1 MLFRSI
7 FRSRYGNTAGFVN
20 GLVAILVLAAVTF
33 VFSGTTKAVDTI
45 RILALGDS
53 LSAGQ
58 GLLSED
64 AFPSQ
69 LERALIKRGIL
80 AKVTNA
86 GVSGDT
92 SAGGL
97 SRLDWTLS
105 EGFDAVIVELGAN
118 DGLRGLDPKE
128 TLKNLDAI
136 LSKLKQK
143 KIAVLLTGMKAPP
156 NLGNEYGN
164 EFTAIFPYLATKY
177 DIILYPF
184 FLEGV
189 AAIDDLNQKD
199 TIHPNS
205 RGVEVIVKN
214 ILPYVIEMIQVVRVQ

>member
-1 MLFRSI
+1 MFLNI
-7 FRSRYGNTAGFVN
+7 FRSRYGNVAVVVN
-20 GLVAILVLAAVTF
+20 DLVALLVLGAVTF
-33 VFSGTTKAVDTI
+33 AFPSTTKATDTL

-53 LSAGQ
+53 LSSGQ

-69 LERALIKRGIL
+69 LERALVNRGIF

-97 SRLDWTLS
+97 SRLDWALS
-105 EGFDAVIVELGAN
+105 EGFDGVIVELGAN

-128 TLKNLDAI
+128 TLKNLDSI
-136 LSKLKQK
+136 LSKIKQK
-143 KIAVLLTGMKAPP
+143 NIAVLLTGMQAPP
-156 NLGNEYGN
+156 NLGAEYGE
-164 EFTAIFPYLATKY
+164 EFTAIYPYLATKY
-177 DIILYPF
+177 DIIFYPF

-189 AAIDDLNQKD
+189 AAVDAFNQKD

-205 RGVEVIVKN
+205 EGVAVIVKN
-214 ILPYVIEMIQVVRVQ
+214 ILPYVIKMVEVMKSR